1 MKPTV
6 KVIITGSSKT
16 DVVEFVSML
25 SETEVTE
32 REKKAPDPFS
42 ATKEELLLLPEVG
55 RVEWNNM
62 AVQMQALPA
71 YKRYDFT
78 WPTLLRRVYGVIVLV
93 NGDDA
98 GEIEDTRR
106 LLKLFGMMEQSNC
119 LVAIKQQVEG
129 NDEKLTEMRAC
140 LKTTYPVMIYVP
152 DGRDSAGNVLRAWV
166 NIVPPPEEPT
176 RRRTRSSGGDKRSD
190 F

>member
-16 DVVEFVSML
+16 DVVEFVSVL

-32 REKKAPDPFS
+32 RERKVPNPFS
-42 ATKEELLLLPEVG
+42 ATKEDALLLPEVG
-55 RVEWNNM
+55 RMEWNNM

-78 WPTLLRRVYGVIVLV
+78 WPTLLREVYGVIVLV

-98 GEIEDTRR
+98 GEIDDGRR
-106 LLKLFGMMEQSNC
+106 LLRLFRMMEQPNC
-119 LVAIKQQVEG
+119 LVAIKQRVEG
-129 NDEKLTEMRAC
+129 NDGKLAEVRAC
-140 LKTTYPVMIYVP
+140 LETTYPVVAYIP
-152 DGRDSAGNVLRAWV
+152 DGRESAGNVLRAWV
-166 NIVPPPEEPT
+166 DIVPPPEEPT
-176 RRRTRSSGGDKRSD
+176 RRRTRSPGGDKKE
-190 F
+190 